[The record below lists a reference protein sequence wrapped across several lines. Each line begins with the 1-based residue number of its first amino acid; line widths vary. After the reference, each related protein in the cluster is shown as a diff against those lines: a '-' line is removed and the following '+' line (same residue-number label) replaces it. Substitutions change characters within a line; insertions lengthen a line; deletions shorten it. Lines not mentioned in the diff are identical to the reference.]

1 MLRDP
6 GFLEDARR
14 HSIDVDSLAPELLAC
29 LVVEA
34 MGMLEDVME
43 QARVVTR

>member
-6 GFLEDARR
+6 GFLEDTRR
-14 HSIDVDSLAPELLAC
+14 RSIDVDSLAPELFAG

-43 QARVVTR
+43 QTRVVTR